1 MKIIKFLI
9 PFFFAFKAS
18 LSFGA
23 VEILSFSNTK
33 GAIAADFPCKP
44 ENINATG
51 SAYSARSLQC
61 AMGSEKMFCTF
72 LISESNLDLERY
84 KRLGMKW
91 IEMIHQQ
98 FAISLNMSKS
108 IYAKQGTSNIG
119 PSLTY
124 EFIQKYE
131 GRDIQSNGK
140 WVVYQNKLIR
150 ISSSCYPVGTTYLK
164 SVREKFY
171 ASITVLN

>member
-9 PFFFAFKAS
+9 VFSFAFNAS

-23 VEILSFSNTK
+23 VEIMSFSNVK

-44 ENINATG
+44 ENVNATG
-51 SAYSARSLQC
+51 SANSARSLQC
-61 AMGSEKMFCTF
+61 AIGSEKMFCTF
-72 LISESNLDLERY
+72 LMSESNLDLERY

-98 FAISLNMSKS
+98 FEISLNMSKS
-108 IYAKQGTSNIG
+108 IYARQGTSNIG
-119 PSLTY
+119 PTLNY
-124 EFIQKYE
+124 EFIHKYE
-131 GRDIQSNGK
+131 GHNIQANGR
-140 WVVYQNKLIR
+140 WIVHQSKLVR

-164 SVREKFY
+164 SARERFY